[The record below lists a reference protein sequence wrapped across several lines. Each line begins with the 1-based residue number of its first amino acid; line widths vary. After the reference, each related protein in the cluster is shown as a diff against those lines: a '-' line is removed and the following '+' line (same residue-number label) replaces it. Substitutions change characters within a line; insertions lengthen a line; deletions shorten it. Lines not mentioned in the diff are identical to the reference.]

1 VPRSRD
7 EAETPPARTCYVY
20 VVLLTKPD
28 GRVGFYVGQ
37 SAIPPEE
44 RFAQHKAG
52 VRASRHVRK
61 WGVHLMPE
69 LYQRFNPMTRAEAEA
84 KEREIA
90 ERLRR
95 EGCWVE
101 GGH

>member
-1 VPRSRD
+1 MTD
-7 EAETPPARTCYVY
+7 TCNVY
-20 VVLLTKPD
+20 VVLLMRSD
-28 GRVGFYVGQ
+28 GAVGFYVGQ
-37 SAIPPEE
+37 TAIPPEE

-52 VRASRHVRK
+52 IRASRFVRK
-61 WGVHLMPE
+61 YGVHLLPE
-69 LYQRFNPMTRAEAEA
+69 LYARFNPMTRADAEA

>member
-1 VPRSRD
+1 MEEPHL
-7 EAETPPARTCYVY
+7 AAARTCYVY
-20 VVLLTKPD
+20 VVLLRRP
-28 GRVGFYVGQ
+28 GGEVGFYVGQ
-37 SAIPPEE
+37 TGTTPAE

-52 VRASRHVRK
+52 IRASRHVRK
-61 WGVHLMPE
+61 YGVHLMPE
-69 LYQRFNPMTRAEAEA
+69 LYERFNPMTRAEAEA

-95 EGCWVE
+95 AGCWVE